1 MKQRTIE
8 LINLLEEGK
17 TCNEICNTLGIS
29 NKQLYTYLTN
39 LKNKGFF
46 YNRKYYATGDIT
58 YKPLAT
64 TINSSTNN
72 ENTIITSTTQNI
84 FKCLAI
90 SDLHFGNLLDRVD
103 LINKVFDFCKQN
115 DIHIIFCCGDLVD
128 GTFTKGI
135 QKIQRYYEQLDY
147 FAKNYPFDKNIL
159 TFAVLGDHDY
169 SGLLCY
175 HQSII
180 ELLKNYRHDIVL
192 GNFNNSFVNIK
203 NDKIHLFHHIDNGS
217 MIKSNSSIILHGHA
231 HKNSTEYKDSHLV
244 IHVPSL
250 SNIND
255 SLPTI
260 LELNFEFKSGF
271 IGNTKVKQIY
281 FDNKPILLSEFNYDL
296 IKGKTLSI
304 GTIKNIEN
312 K

>member
-147 FAKNYPFDKNIL
+147 FAKN
-159 TFAVLGDHDY
+159 
-169 SGLLCY
+169 
-175 HQSII
+175 
-180 ELLKNYRHDIVL
+180 
-192 GNFNNSFVNIK
+192 
-203 NDKIHLFHHIDNGS
+203 
-217 MIKSNSSIILHGHA
+217 
-231 HKNSTEYKDSHLV
+231 
-244 IHVPSL
+244 
-250 SNIND
+250 
-255 SLPTI
+255 
-260 LELNFEFKSGF
+260 
-271 IGNTKVKQIY
+271 
-281 FDNKPILLSEFNYDL
+281 
-296 IKGKTLSI
+296 
-304 GTIKNIEN
+304 
-312 K
+312 